1 MQTIYLSGPREQRT
15 LEHRREPAPAAGEAE
30 VEAVSG
36 EGDERRFTHNETA
49 LREVN
54 HRAKNSIAT
63 AIALLRIQSRRQSLP
78 EVRSALEDAIQRL
91 HHLARIHDML
101 SRVGGDDAQVVN
113 MTAYI
118 AELSANF
125 AHLNRPDVRIE
136 IVSDAARIDLDSGR
150 AIDLALLAGEAISN
164 ALKHAFP
171 EGMGGVIR
179 VELRS
184 EEGEIILT
192 VEDNGVGFRVKRRAG
207 SMGLP
212 LMNELARALRGGL
225 RVERRLSKT
234 RVEVR
239 FPQSPAA
246 NALVTRRT
254 RVRRFSGQN

>member
-1 MQTIYLSGPREQRT
+1 MSTIYFSPPREQRA
-15 LEHRREPAPAAGEAE
+15 LEHRRAERARILDAGATEAALI
-30 VEAVSG
+30 
-36 EGDERRFTHNETA
+36 DENDKLLARNQTA

-63 AIALLRIQSRRQSLP
+63 AIALLRIQSRRQALP
-78 EVRSALEDAIQRL
+78 EVSKALDDAIQRL

-101 SRVGGDDAQVVN
+101 SQVGGDDAQVVN
-113 MTAYI
+113 MSAYI

-125 AHLNRPDVRIE
+125 AHLDRPDVRIE
-136 IVSDAARIDLDSGR
+136 VAPAADPVELESAR

-171 EGMGGVIR
+171 AGTGGVIQ
-179 VELRS
+179 VALRQ
-184 EEGEIILT
+184 EEEEVILT
-192 VEDNGVGFRVKRRAG
+192 VEDDGVGFRVKRRPG

-212 LMNELARALRGGL
+212 LMAELSRALGGGL

-239 FPQSPAA
+239 FPQSLAAGAPA
-246 NALVTRRT
+246 TRRNN
-254 RVRRFSGQN
+254 VRRF